1 MPRPESR
8 RCGRRLSPLEGV
20 AEDREEG
27 CSEGKAFP
35 SYLFI
40 QKFFQ
45 LGKQICGDTT
55 AFIINTLEFIGI
67 IFGAA
72 YT

>member
-1 MPRPESR
+1 MPRLVSR

-35 SYLFI
+35 SLFI

-45 LGKQICGDTT
+45 LGKQLCGDTT
-55 AFIINTLEFIGI
+55 AFIINTLEFIGVV
-67 IFGAA
+67 FGTA

>member
-1 MPRPESR
+1 MPRPVSR

-20 AEDREEG
+20 AEDLEEG

-35 SYLFI
+35 SLFI

-45 LGKQICGDTT
+45 LGKQLCGDTT
-55 AFIINTLEFIGI
+55 AFIVDTLEFIGVV
-67 IFGAA
+67 FGAA

>member
-1 MPRPESR
+1 MPRPVSR

-27 CSEGKAFP
+27 CSEGETSP
-35 SYLFI
+35 SLFI

-45 LGKQICGDTT
+45 LGKQLCGDTT
-55 AFIINTLEFIGI
+55 AFIIDTLEFIGVV
-67 IFGAA
+67 FGAA